1 MPAAPRPSRAMTKTA
16 LIHETLRRGI
26 LDLEYGP
33 GEYLNIDELARRHHV
48 SPIPVR
54 EAIARLV
61 EERLV
66 VMRPHIGAEVHVID
80 ESSVR
85 ETFALLEGLE
95 TAATRDI
102 VARANPDDAVELGRI
117 LDGIDDLRLPA
128 DLARWDEANAA
139 FHLRLATIAALP
151 ALLENLRRVFDHW
164 DRIRRHFSGTSSNR
178 GGIAAQREHRSMVGA
193 LRKKDDALLRK
204 LLHRH
209 NERARQTYLNSLSQ
223 PP

>member
-1 MPAAPRPSRAMTKTA
+1 MTKTKA
-16 LIHETLRRGI
+16 IYDTLRRGI
-26 LDLEYGP
+26 LALTYLP
-33 GEYLNIDELARRHHV
+33 GDYLNIDELARRNKV

-66 VMRPHIGAEVHVID
+66 VMRPHIGAEVASID

-85 ETFALLEGLE
+85 EVFALLEGLE

-102 VARANPDDAVELGRI
+102 ILRAGPTDAVELGKI
-117 LDGIDDLRLPA
+117 LDAIDDLRLPA

-139 FHLRLATIAALP
+139 FHLRLAKIAALP
-151 ALLENLRRVFDHW
+151 GLLENLRRSFDHW
-164 DRIRRHFSGTSSNR
+164 DRIRRYFSRASSSR
-178 GGIAAQREHRSMVGA
+178 GGIAAQREHRAMVMA
-193 LRKKDDALLRK
+193 LKRRDEASLRK

-209 NERARQTYLNSLSQ
+209 NERARQAYLDCL
-223 PP
+223 PGAG

>member
-1 MPAAPRPSRAMTKTA
+1 MTKTE
-16 LIHETLRRGI
+16 LIYDTLRRGI
-26 LDLEYGP
+26 LTLAYLP
-33 GEYLNIDELARRHHV
+33 GDYLNIDELARRNKV

-66 VMRPHIGAEVHVID
+66 VMRPHIGAEVSSLD

-85 ETFALLEGLE
+85 EVFAFLEGLE

-102 VARANPDDAVELGRI
+102 IVRAGPADVVELGRI
-117 LDGIDDLRLPA
+117 LDAIDDLRLPG

-151 ALLENLRRVFDHW
+151 GLLENLKRAFDHW
-164 DRIRRHFSGTSSNR
+164 DRIRRYFSEASSSR
-178 GGIAAQREHRSMVGA
+178 GGIAAQREHRAMVMA
-193 LRKKDDALLRK
+193 LKRKDEALLRK

-209 NERARQTYLNSLSQ
+209 NERARQAYLDCL
-223 PP
+223 PRAG